1 MGFKQTRMM
10 KNIIKTDH
18 TKRYQFKPIKSYS
31 VEEVLAGGG
40 TSAFAYK
47 MGKSPQNLV
56 EALKDLP
63 KESFLTNQE
72 FDKALQILQE
82 EK

>member
-1 MGFKQTRMM
+1 M
-10 KNIIKTDH
+10 KNTIKTNH
-18 TKRYQFKPIKSYS
+18 TEQYQFKPIKSYS
-31 VEEVLAGGG
+31 VEEVLEGGG
-40 TSAFAYK
+40 ASVFARK
-47 MGKSPQNLV
+47 MGKSPKNLV

-63 KESFLTNQE
+63 DDAFLTNQE

>member
-1 MGFKQTRMM
+1 M
-10 KNIIKTDH
+10 KNTIKSDH
-18 TKRYQFKPIKSYS
+18 TERYQFKPIKSYS

-40 TSAFAYK
+40 TSAFAHR

-63 KESFLTNQE
+63 EDSFLTNQE
-72 FDKALQILQE
+72 FDVALHILQE